1 MKIEY
6 INGQRMKIYTLDEVD
21 KMTKER
27 KKEIAKAIWGIQ
39 SWKINVHMQADV
51 IISHSRLSHAIMNGG
66 LVEPIN
72 RVWYQARRWNN
83 GNDA

>member
-27 KKEIAKAIWGIQ
+27 RKAIAKAIWGIQ
-39 SWKINVHMQADV
+39 S
-51 IISHSRLSHAIMNGG
+51 
-66 LVEPIN
+66 
-72 RVWYQARRWNN
+72 
-83 GNDA
+83 